1 LLGSKDTALQDG
13 QDAGTAVIYAE
24 ARLGELLKATPREYP
39 LGSPGQTKTLPNGI
53 TKATSHQA
61 QTIAANPEKVR
72 VLMEIRDRGYYRD
85 VLGYE
90 TFEAYCKDRWDFSRQ
105 HAYRFIDSAKVVLN
119 VTDRLQNTPANL
131 EQTRPL
137 AKLEPDQQRE
147 AWVKAVETAPEGK
160 VTAASAKSA

>member
-1 LLGSKDTALQDG
+1 M
-13 QDAGTAVIYAE
+13 
-24 ARLGELLKATPREYP
+24 GELLKGIPKEGKSKEY
-39 LGSPGQTKTLPNGI
+39 GSSGGTIPTLPPGVS
-53 TKATSHQA
+53 KAVSHQA
-61 QTIAANPEKVR
+61 QTIAANPEKVQA
-72 VLMEIRDRGYYRD
+72 LIEIRDRGYYRD

>member
-1 LLGSKDTALQDG
+1 M
-13 QDAGTAVIYAE
+13 
-24 ARLGELLKATPREYP
+24 GELLKATPREYP

-85 VLGYE
+85 VLVYE

-137 AKLEPDQQRE
+137 AKLE
-147 AWVKAVETAPEGK
+147 TTPEGK